1 MKMTDV
7 NGLRRIAAPL
17 FVLLWS
23 TGFIGAEY
31 GLPHAEP
38 MTFLTLRFAM
48 AALALGLW
56 AALAGEF
63 RTEGAPGRVDY
74 SGAVVVGALM
84 HAIYLGGVFTAIWLG
99 AGAGLTALIVGL
111 QPVATALISG
121 AMLNEAL
128 TARQWLGMAL
138 GLGGVALVVG
148 WKLFDGGIGFVG
160 VGFCLIG
167 LISISFASIL
177 QKRRAVRTRLAADSA
192 VQFAAAA
199 LITGLA
205 SAFFEDQRVDWSVEF
220 IAALGWMVVGLSL
233 GAVSLYYVLLRR
245 GAAAETA
252 SLFFLVPG
260 VTAAMA
266 AMMFGEQFGLTEII
280 GLSAA
285 MLGVWLVN
293 AATQAP
299 AASASR

>member
-1 MKMTDV
+1 MTDV